1 MRASF
6 LLFFTSLAPLSVV
19 FTLCHEHVKI
29 CSAKT
34 HKLLMGAVFSQALI
48 INEGNFIAELGL
60 SKAVRY
66 ITEVFPL

>member
-1 MRASF
+1 
-6 LLFFTSLAPLSVV
+6 
-19 FTLCHEHVKI
+19 
-29 CSAKT
+29 
-34 HKLLMGAVFSQALI
+34 MGAVFSQALI